1 MSPRYRQS
9 IGLRLEVELREVES
23 QTLKN
28 CMSNAFLRNRKG
40 KTLYETLQLQLQEH
54 CKSQMLNFKMLDI
67 KFENYSSEHKIES
80 QTNKK
85 HKHTS
90 RTAKSSKV
98 YVKKLTVDCQNVGCE
113 I

>member
-23 QTLKN
+23 QTLKD

-40 KTLYETLQLQLQEH
+40 KTIYDTLQLEH
-54 CKSQMLNFKMLDI
+54 RKSQMLNVKMLDV
-67 KFENYSSEHKIES
+67 KFENYNSEHILET
-80 QTNKK
+80 QIT
-85 HKHTS
+85 
-90 RTAKSSKV
+90 
-98 YVKKLTVDCQNVGCE
+98 YV